1 MFDFAAVRCIFSLCG
16 GKIFSR
22 QVVLIRVGLIESPTR
37 LLKENGMKVTSEIYD
52 ELADAIDDVMSK
64 HSLKVL
70 VEHRQTVK
78 FVKSQF
84 IAFCW
89 SMFHASKFGETHK
102 EIYDTLNDS
111 HIETALKHILFDFE

>member
-1 MFDFAAVRCIFSLCG
+1 
-16 GKIFSR
+16 
-22 QVVLIRVGLIESPTR
+22 
-37 LLKENGMKVTSEIYD
+37 MKMTSETYG

-70 VEHRQTVK
+70 IEYRQTVK

-102 EIYDTLNDS
+102 EIYDKLDDS
-111 HIETALKHILFDFE
+111 HIEIALKHILSDFE